1 MVADLQFPIDI
12 VGGEI
17 VREANGL
24 AMSSRNQY
32 LSDEERAT
40 GAAIHRTLL
49 AMRAGILAGMPRARV
64 EAEANAALRDAG
76 FVPDYAAVRRPDFS
90 EPADGEGGARVALI
104 AARLGRTR
112 LIDNLEF
119 AAD

>member
-1 MVADLQFPIDI
+1 MGVETVWI
-12 VGGEI
+12 VDDDRSIRI
-17 VREANGL
+17 VL
-24 AMSSRNQY
+24 A
-32 LSDEERAT
+32 
-40 GAAIHRTLL
+40 
-49 AMRAGILAGMPRARV
+49 
-64 EAEANAALRDAG
+64 AALRDAG

-119 AAD
+119 ATD